1 MNNEYFYTELF
12 DISHLVFPTSNGG
25 QKDAKAHEGFH
36 SGYFSPRRKAS
47 EKGGIVRERWQNVL
61 A

>member
-12 DISHLVFPTSNGG
+12 DISHLTFLTSNGDK
-25 QKDAKAHEGFH
+25 KDAQTYEGFYP
-36 SGYFSPRRKAS
+36 GYLGPRRKAS
-47 EKGGIVRERWQNVL
+47 EKGGIVRARWQNVL